1 MRTRLLTG
9 LLLTGLMPI
18 GAAALGDA
26 QVGKSAAGACAACH
40 GRDGISMAPDAPN
53 LAGQPADYL
62 AAQLRAYRDGER
74 AHEQMTLIAQS
85 IEDGE
90 IEDLAAYFAA
100 IEISATIPDALQ

>member
-1 MRTRLLTG
+1 MTRYLIGPVVAG
-9 LLLTGLMPI
+9 LIPI
-18 GAAALGDA
+18 AAMSQGDA
-26 QVGKSAAGACAACH
+26 QAGKSAAGACAACH

-74 AHEQMTLIAQS
+74 AHEQMTLIAQGL
-85 IEDGE
+85 EDGE
-90 IEDLAAYFAA
+90 IKDLAAYFAA